1 MALKIEKLVTGA
13 YGLGHEGKQTY
24 MVKDAL
30 PGEEVTLGREQKKG
44 SVILSRAESVSNP
57 SPMRVEP
64 ICPLYGKCG
73 GCDFL
78 CVSRKDSAYLK
89 EEMIRDNLRRISGL
103 EEEVDFLPPA
113 YTEER
118 AYRSRV
124 RFHVRLS
131 DKSIGFLERESNNLI
146 PIEYC
151 PLLTDRI
158 NALLKEKNLL
168 LKKARSM
175 MFENRVNRNTG
186 FIELPVQD
194 GDREVSI
201 GGNTIDCLGY
211 KVNSN
216 VFFQSDLVL
225 LPELLDFVKENTV
238 GDVVMDLYSGVG
250 TFSRLFEGS
259 GKTLYAVEREKR
271 CLELSRKNAPSAKS
285 FTDDVAVFSKKVRYS
300 MDTVIVDPPRVGLAS
315 SVVDMMMK
323 WNPER
328 IIYVSCDSTTF
339 CRDYK
344 LMKDRYR
351 ISKARVFDFYPGSS
365 HEESA
370 FVLDRI

>member
-1 MALKIEKLVTGA
+1 
-13 YGLGHEGKQTY
+13 
-24 MVKDAL
+24 
-30 PGEEVTLGREQKKG
+30 
-44 SVILSRAESVSNP
+44 
-57 SPMRVEP
+57 
-64 ICPLYGKCG
+64 
-73 GCDFL
+73 
-78 CVSRKDSAYLK
+78 
-89 EEMIRDNLRRISGL
+89 
-103 EEEVDFLPPA
+103 
-113 YTEER
+113 
-118 AYRSRV
+118 
-124 RFHVRLS
+124 
-131 DKSIGFLERESNNLI
+131 
-146 PIEYC
+146 
-151 PLLTDRI
+151 
-158 NALLKEKNLL
+158 
-168 LKKARSM
+168 
-175 MFENRVNRNTG
+175 
-186 FIELPVQD
+186 
-194 GDREVSI
+194 
-201 GGNTIDCLGY
+201 
-211 KVNSN
+211 
-216 VFFQSDLVL
+216 
-225 LPELLDFVKENTV
+225 
-238 GDVVMDLYSGVG
+238 MDLYSGVG